1 MYAESYSLMVV
12 VSSRKYIRCGERT
25 HIIKTREWNRGLMM
39 MEVREMEPVDLR
51 LRAEQRCFA
60 EREIN
65 KLSKPKK
72 LPIKTCKG
80 MRSGGRIESV

>member
-39 MEVREMEPVDLR
+39 MKVREMEPVDLR

-65 KLSKPKK
+65 YQNQKK